1 MTTYR
6 KKPETIDAIQYIND
20 NYDDVKFFCKRDI
33 IKLERIEQNINK
45 DTEPCLLIIEDNFN
59 YFNSYPV
66 FNGDWII
73 RDGPDCS
80 NYVPARKFQLMS
92 NDEFTNTYEKDYYR
106 TNERD

>member
-1 MTTYR
+1 MTIYQ
-6 KKPETIDAIQYIND
+6 KKPDIVNAIQYIND
-20 NYDDVKFFCKRDI
+20 NYDDVKSFCKTDI

-45 DTEPCLLIIEDNFN
+45 DSEPCLLIIEDN
-59 YFNSYPV
+59 FNSYPV

-80 NYVPARKFQLMS
+80 NYVPSRKFQLMT

-106 TNERD
+106 KNERD